1 MRSFLSVRL
10 WAFHLRNTYPLAS
23 TLPTRLFTTPSISD
37 FNLSWIPKIRTFP
50 CPSSPEAEGKL
61 LLDEGTAIALR
72 EAPFASSAKLV
83 ANGEGRTG

>member
-1 MRSFLSVRL
+1 MGLPFKE
-10 WAFHLRNTYPLAS
+10 HLPPSEHTPNSPLHHA
-23 TLPTRLFTTPSISD
+23 ISD